1 MGQISDRAEQ
11 QHSSQKGL
19 PHPGTLI
26 ERPMWLI
33 QGWAGSKVV
42 GGRGEAESHSW
53 AEAVMGSFF
62 CIGDFV
68 SGVSAVPL
76 GLSVG
81 CQVLK
86 GKYCF
91 FFFSSPI
98 SVNFP

>member
-1 MGQISDRAEQ
+1 MGQLSDRAEQ
-11 QHSSQKGL
+11 QHSSQKGC
-19 PHPGTLI
+19 PTQDPDREAYAAHPGV
-26 ERPMWLI
+26 
-33 QGWAGSKVV
+33 GWEQ
-42 GGRGEAESHSW
+42 GGRGVGGGGASLLGGGCNG
-53 AEAVMGSFF
+53 VSFW
-62 CIGDFV
+62 IGDFV